1 MTSEP
6 ARAGEYRGT
15 RLRRGTRMLRMRS
28 AKRFPQQGQPERPL
42 THPGI
47 PHEPR
52 QEHACAE
59 CFGPRSR
66 YRKGQFCFRC
76 EQALFGDGT
85 GGYER
90 FIASE
95 RQRRAE
101 AAKRRARRAAREPW
115 PEYVPGP
122 PRGPR
127 PRGACPECGR
137 DVPLCNDG
145 TVQSHRPAA
154 GHDDHARPGGNC
166 AGSRCPAAAPEPAE
180 AGTA

>member
-1 MTSEP
+1 MSEP
-6 ARAGEYRGT
+6 IRQDEYRGSRLRKGT
-15 RLRRGTRMLRMRS
+15 RLIRMRS
-28 AKRFPQQGQPERPL
+28 GRRAPQQGQPPRPL

-66 YRKGQFCFRC
+66 YRRGQFCYQC

-85 GGYER
+85 AGYEL
-90 FIASE
+90 FIRSE
-95 RQRRAE
+95 KRRRAE
-101 AAKRRARRAAREPW
+101 AAKAAQRAAAGVPW

-127 PRGACPECGR
+127 PRGTCAECGR
-137 DVPLCNDG
+137 DVPLCKDG
-145 TVQSHRPAA
+145 TASAHRPAA
-154 GHDDHARPGGNC
+154 DGAARFPGGNC
-166 AGSRCPAAAPEPAE
+166 AGSHKPAAAE
-180 AGTA
+180 AGAR